1 MGELTRAIGK
11 DSAFQALWPVRL
23 LAVLGLLLVL
33 IPVLP
38 QRASA
43 ATYASDDFNRA
54 AGSLGP
60 DWTGIRDGRL
70 SIVSHA
76 VTGRSGLTGDIWT
89 AATFTSNQYSQIEV
103 TSRQL
108 TGGEWIGAAVRVQD
122 GGRDA
127 YAGVYYWNLGHPELL
142 LFKRSGGTWSQ
153 LGGYSSGPLAAGTQ
167 LKLVAAG
174 TTISFLVD
182 GVQRLSVSDRSLSGG
197 APGIMIYDAGAAG
210 DWSGG
215 DVSHVADFQV
225 QYLSTD
231 AQGVRSYQVIST
243 ENGPGPQV
251 MRVLAPT
258 HPAPGVPHN
267 FLYVLPVQPRLG
279 NAYSDGLETL
289 RKLDAQ
295 DKYNLT
301 IIEPTFAIDPWY
313 ADNPT
318 DAEVRYETFMTTEV
332 VPWVEKN
339 LATTGHEQNWL
350 IGFSKSGLGVQD
362 LILKHPGIFALA
374 ASWDFPADMSSYD
387 EYGADPAASYGTNA
401 NFQANYR
408 LTPAF
413 LNAHKGPFMTEHRIW
428 IGGSREFPT
437 AMSDYAKLLTKEG
450 ILYSRE
456 APRFMFHSWE
466 SGWVP
471 DALAALRQDS
481 INFKPDAGNPQP
493 AGQGPSPGYPQ
504 SIRWLYK

>member
-1 MGELTRAIGK
+1 MGELTRAFAN

-23 LAVLGLLLVL
+23 LAVCCLLLVL

-38 QRASA
+38 QKASA
-43 ATYASDDFNRA
+43 ATPASDDFNRT

-60 DWTGIRDGRL
+60 DWTGIRDGGL
-70 SIVSHA
+70 SIFSHA
-76 VTGRSGLTGDIWT
+76 VTGRSGLAGDVWT
-89 AATFTSNQYSQIEV
+89 AAPFTSDQYSQIEV
-103 TSRQL
+103 TPKQL
-108 TGGEWIGAAVRVQD
+108 TGGQWIGAAVRVQD
-122 GGRDA
+122 GGQDA
-127 YAGVYYWNLGHPELL
+127 YAGIYFWNGGRPELL
-142 LFKRSGGTWSQ
+142 VFKRSGGSWNPLAS
-153 LGGYSSGPLAAGTQ
+153 YSSGPLAPGTQ

-174 TTISFLVD
+174 ATILFLEN
-182 GVQRLSVSDRSLSGG
+182 GVQRLSVSDSSLSGG
-197 APGIMIYDAGAAG
+197 APGIMIYDAGTVG
-210 DWSGG
+210 NWSGG
-215 DVSHVADFQV
+215 DVSGIAAFQV
-225 QYLSTD
+225 HYMSTD
-231 AQGVRSYQVIST
+231 AQGVRSYQVISAD
-243 ENGPGPQV
+243 NGPAPQV

-267 FLYVLPVQPRLG
+267 FLYVLPVQPGLG
-279 NAYSDGLETL
+279 NAFGGGLETL
-289 RKLDAQ
+289 RRLDAQ
-295 DKYNLT
+295 DRYNLT

-313 ADNPT
+313 ADNPK
-318 DAEVRYETFMTTEV
+318 DANVRYETFMTREV

-362 LILKHPGIFALA
+362 LILKHPDIFALA

-387 EYGADPAASYGTNA
+387 ELGTDPAASYGTDA

-413 LNAHKGPFMTEHRIW
+413 LNAHKGPFLSESRIW

-437 AMSDYAKLLTKEG
+437 DMSDYAKLLTKEG
-450 ILYSRE
+450 ILYTRE
-456 APRFMFHSWE
+456 APRFMPHSWD

-481 INFKPDAGNPQP
+481 INFKPDDSLRP
-493 AGQGPSPGYPQ
+493 AGQVPSSNYPQ
-504 SIRWLYK
+504 SVRWLYK